1 MHFVV
6 FFAIFA
12 LYCNIFQTFHGKHY
26 CLCNNFVAYCFS
38 KKKKKNSKLMKETV
52 MCIKIMHPVHTA
64 CPHCFHLSNSFK
76 NVKNPYNSV

>member
-1 MHFVV
+1 MAKKCWRTGYCFSLATPLAHAFVV

-38 KKKKKNSKLMKETV
+38 KKKKIIPS
-52 MCIKIMHPVHTA
+52 
-64 CPHCFHLSNSFK
+64 
-76 NVKNPYNSV
+76 